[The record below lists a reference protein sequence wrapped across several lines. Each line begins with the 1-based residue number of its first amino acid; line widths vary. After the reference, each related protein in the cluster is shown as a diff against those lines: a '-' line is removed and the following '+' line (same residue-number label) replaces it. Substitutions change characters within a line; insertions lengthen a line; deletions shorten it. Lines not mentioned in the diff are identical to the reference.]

1 MNKERCGGIVE
12 LDYRVLEGGATMA
25 DDSSCPQFTARRRG
39 LLGGM
44 VVVVEEADC
53 KREVAQE
60 EQVTGS
66 SRRLEETGGFDN

>member
-1 MNKERCGGIVE
+1 ME

-25 DDSSCPQFTARRRG
+25 DDSSCPQFKARRG

-53 KREVAQE
+53 RREVAQE